1 APRLDDFPL
10 VTAWFTEGKEER
22 DTEADSI
29 GSVVLKGEAFTLLL
43 IWMIK
48 RMILPWKWRAVR
60 AVKASSM
67 QSISRNG
74 MNEIYRSVSICIWV
88 LSDNDTLSKSA
99 IFVVAPLTASSTKGY
114 ESKEKNEKHISN
126 LHKDTNQYEL
136 GERGVEV
143 GTSEDINFINI
154 DEQTA
159 KDYLLDKLEKPDDL
173 DIVRAMGTYTW
184 NIPQLRLSI
193 IRGDKQ
199 INEDENI
206 LLQDKGVDTFNGD
219 PGIGEAL
226 KLIEVK
232 KPNKKP
238 KNSMIL
244 YKNIGLSTI
253 YRYSELKSVLL
264 KNIHAIESS
273 IISLYQR
280 HTINL
285 NLFISKIIPDM
296 VSKPT
301 FFEKD
306 IFMDTLIYHHL
317 RLLILWI
324 LSIMLAGLEQDR
336 INRGVNASTST
347 FANFIHQKD
356 AFTAIQLRSMLYRM
370 MIDLQNPLIPDFG
383 SLDGNLVGLSLFHYF
398 HFYLLYLR
406 GNLQYIIHTITQINT
421 NDFNDIFLSLNLE
434 IIVID
439 RSAVTGWKVATQVQ
453 VQVKESSLVS
463 SSGYRSHPYPAVDTI
478 ATVAVRKLKTG
489 YISVSRREESRITTT
504 FGQRIGKAEYHYPI
518 YISISRNITIPSLL
532 LFFSFAY
539 AGQEFK

>member
-74 MNEIYRSVSICIWV
+74 MNEIYRSVSDEPIAAALV
-88 LSDNDTLSKSA
+88 TLATSTMILFSKSA

-143 GTSEDINFINI
+143 GTSEDINRTAEDMGKLYQFWDEFIETYEN
-154 DEQTA
+154 EQTA

-173 DIVRAMGTYTW
+173 DI
-184 NIPQLRLSI
+184 IPQLRLSI

-219 PGIGEAL
+219 FESEIDRSQ
-226 KLIEVK
+226 

-306 IFMDTLIYHHL
+306 IFMDTLLKTKIEL
-317 RLLILWI
+317 VIKLLTRNEKDQESILWI

-383 SLDGNLVGLSLFHYF
+383 SLDGNL
-398 HFYLLYLR
+398 
-406 GNLQYIIHTITQINT
+406 
-421 NDFNDIFLSLNLE
+421 
-434 IIVID
+434 
-439 RSAVTGWKVATQVQ
+439 
-453 VQVKESSLVS
+453 
-463 SSGYRSHPYPAVDTI
+463 
-478 ATVAVRKLKTG
+478 
-489 YISVSRREESRITTT
+489 
-504 FGQRIGKAEYHYPI
+504 
-518 YISISRNITIPSLL
+518 
-532 LFFSFAY
+532 
-539 AGQEFK
+539 

>member
-1 APRLDDFPL
+1 APRLDDFPVVL
-10 VTAWFTEGKEER
+10 KA
-22 DTEADSI
+22 SQLI

-74 MNEIYRSVSICIWV
+74 MNEIYRSVSDEPIAAALV
-88 LSDNDTLSKSA
+88 TLATSLSDNDTLSKSA

-143 GTSEDINFINI
+143 GTSEDIN
-154 DEQTA
+154 QTA

-173 DIVRAMGTYTW
+173 DI
-184 NIPQLRLSI
+184 IPQLRLSI

-383 SLDGNLVGLSLFHYF
+383 SLDGNLVGLLVILYGVVIILMLISLFP
-398 HFYLLYLR
+398 
-406 GNLQYIIHTITQINT
+406 
-421 NDFNDIFLSLNLE
+421 FL
-434 IIVID
+434 
-439 RSAVTGWKVATQVQ
+439 
-453 VQVKESSLVS
+453 
-463 SSGYRSHPYPAVDTI
+463 
-478 ATVAVRKLKTG
+478 
-489 YISVSRREESRITTT
+489 
-504 FGQRIGKAEYHYPI
+504 
-518 YISISRNITIPSLL
+518 
-532 LFFSFAY
+532 FSDV
-539 AGQEFK
+539 

>member
-1 APRLDDFPL
+1 
-10 VTAWFTEGKEER
+10 
-22 DTEADSI
+22 
-29 GSVVLKGEAFTLLL
+29 
-43 IWMIK
+43 
-48 RMILPWKWRAVR
+48 
-60 AVKASSM
+60 
-67 QSISRNG
+67 
-74 MNEIYRSVSICIWV
+74 
-88 LSDNDTLSKSA
+88 
-99 IFVVAPLTASSTKGY
+99 
-114 ESKEKNEKHISN
+114 
-126 LHKDTNQYEL
+126 YEL

-143 GTSEDINFINI
+143 GTSEDIN
-154 DEQTA
+154 QTA

-173 DIVRAMGTYTW
+173 DI
-184 NIPQLRLSI
+184 IPQLRLSI
-193 IRGDKQ
+193 I

-296 VSKPT
+296 APISVYIIMYK
-301 FFEKD
+301 FED
-306 IFMDTLIYHHL
+306 L

-504 FGQRIGKAEYHYPI
+504 FGQRIGNQEV
-518 YISISRNITIPSLL
+518 
-532 LFFSFAY
+532 FFSFAY

>member
-1 APRLDDFPL
+1 MTRVSYGVKEKSFISSLKEGIEASEQAFLQWILTISISILSTVSSTVVPRNGYFDFVQGVALLPLIAPRLDDFPL

-29 GSVVLKGEAFTLLL
+29 GSV

-67 QSISRNG
+67 QSISRSLEE
-74 MNEIYRSVSICIWV
+74 MELNEIYRSVSDEPIAAALV
-88 LSDNDTLSKSA
+88 TLATSLSDNDTLSKSA
-99 IFVVAPLTASSTKGY
+99 IFVVAPLTASSTMVY
-114 ESKEKNEKHISN
+114 ESKENLPHISN

-143 GTSEDINFINI
+143 GTSEDIN
-154 DEQTA
+154 QTA

-173 DIVRAMGTYTW
+173 DI
-184 NIPQLRLSI
+184 IPQLRLSI

-296 VSKPT
+296 APISVYIIMYK
-301 FFEKD
+301 FED
-306 IFMDTLIYHHL
+306 L

-356 AFTAIQLRSMLYRM
+356 AFTAIQL
-370 MIDLQNPLIPDFG
+370 
-383 SLDGNLVGLSLFHYF
+383 
-398 HFYLLYLR
+398 
-406 GNLQYIIHTITQINT
+406 
-421 NDFNDIFLSLNLE
+421 
-434 IIVID
+434 
-439 RSAVTGWKVATQVQ
+439 
-453 VQVKESSLVS
+453 
-463 SSGYRSHPYPAVDTI
+463 
-478 ATVAVRKLKTG
+478 
-489 YISVSRREESRITTT
+489 
-504 FGQRIGKAEYHYPI
+504 
-518 YISISRNITIPSLL
+518 
-532 LFFSFAY
+532 
-539 AGQEFK
+539 

>member
-1 APRLDDFPL
+1 MGNFL
-10 VTAWFTEGKEER
+10 
-22 DTEADSI
+22 
-29 GSVVLKGEAFTLLL
+29 
-43 IWMIK
+43 
-48 RMILPWKWRAVR
+48 
-60 AVKASSM
+60 
-67 QSISRNG
+67 
-74 MNEIYRSVSICIWV
+74 
-88 LSDNDTLSKSA
+88 
-99 IFVVAPLTASSTKGY
+99 
-114 ESKEKNEKHISN
+114 HISN
-126 LHKDTNQYEL
+126 LHKDTNQYEVRY
-136 GERGVEV
+136 EKEMRGVEV
-143 GTSEDINFINI
+143 GTSEDIN
-154 DEQTA
+154 QTA

-173 DIVRAMGTYTW
+173 DI
-184 NIPQLRLSI
+184 IPQLRLSI

-398 HFYLLYLR
+398 HFYLIEFLLTFRYNHYIS
-406 GNLQYIIHTITQINT
+406 GTSNMYIIHTITQINT

>member
-48 RMILPWKWRAVR
+48 RMILPWKWQARYEITG
-60 AVKASSM
+60 KIEIM

-74 MNEIYRSVSICIWV
+74 MNEIYRSVSDEPIAAALV
-88 LSDNDTLSKSA
+88 TLATSLSDNDTLSKSA

-143 GTSEDINFINI
+143 GTSEDINRTAEDMGKLYQFWDEFIETYEN
-154 DEQTA
+154 EQTA

-173 DIVRAMGTYTW
+173 DI
-184 NIPQLRLSI
+184 IPQLRLSI

-383 SLDGNLVGLSLFHYF
+383 SLDGNLVGLLISLFP
-398 HFYLLYLR
+398 
-406 GNLQYIIHTITQINT
+406 
-421 NDFNDIFLSLNLE
+421 FL
-434 IIVID
+434 
-439 RSAVTGWKVATQVQ
+439 
-453 VQVKESSLVS
+453 
-463 SSGYRSHPYPAVDTI
+463 
-478 ATVAVRKLKTG
+478 
-489 YISVSRREESRITTT
+489 
-504 FGQRIGKAEYHYPI
+504 
-518 YISISRNITIPSLL
+518 
-532 LFFSFAY
+532 FSDV
-539 AGQEFK
+539 

>member
-1 APRLDDFPL
+1 MGNFLYTSTFP
-10 VTAWFTEGKEER
+10 
-22 DTEADSI
+22 
-29 GSVVLKGEAFTLLL
+29 
-43 IWMIK
+43 
-48 RMILPWKWRAVR
+48 
-60 AVKASSM
+60 
-67 QSISRNG
+67 
-74 MNEIYRSVSICIWV
+74 
-88 LSDNDTLSKSA
+88 
-99 IFVVAPLTASSTKGY
+99 
-114 ESKEKNEKHISN
+114 N

-143 GTSEDINFINI
+143 GTSEDINMSK
-154 DEQTA
+154 TA

-173 DIVRAMGTYTW
+173 DI
-184 NIPQLRLSI
+184 IPQLRLSI

-253 YRYSELKSVLL
+253 YRYSELKS
-264 KNIHAIESS
+264 
-273 IISLYQR
+273 R

-306 IFMDTLIYHHL
+306 IFMDTLRPLLLLDIDYGIHTNLLKTPNTDGRYIRDIYEFMRDCL
-317 RLLILWI
+317 INYLIAEEKIELVIKLLTRNEKDQESILWI

-453 VQVKESSLVS
+453 YGLPIALAGEVPSSLVS
-463 SSGYRSHPYPAVDTI
+463 SSGYRSHPYPAI

>member
-74 MNEIYRSVSICIWV
+74 MNEIYRSVSDEPIAAALV
-88 LSDNDTLSKSA
+88 TLATSEELSDNDTLSKSA

-143 GTSEDINFINI
+143 GTSEDIN
-154 DEQTA
+154 QTA

-173 DIVRAMGTYTW
+173 DI
-184 NIPQLRLSI
+184 IPQLRLSI

-264 KNIHAIESS
+264 KNIHARYGIYGKY
-273 IISLYQR
+273 LYGY
-280 HTINL
+280 T
-285 NLFISKIIPDM
+285 
-296 VSKPT
+296 
-301 FFEKD
+301 
-306 IFMDTLIYHHL
+306 L

-463 SSGYRSHPYPAVDTI
+463 SSGYRSHPYPAVDTGI
-478 ATVAVRKLKTG
+478 GIRKLKRKLDINFPVWLG

-504 FGQRIGKAEYHYPI
+504 FGQRIGYPISFLLGEGISLSI

-539 AGQEFK
+539 AGQEFVERHPD

>member
-1 APRLDDFPL
+1 MSVKKGIYEVQGLAKTCTKRDRIPIQYFLDLRVPSYTWKDSSYGASLSDFHFYISLSTVVSILPL
-10 VTAWFTEGKEER
+10 MFTVVLK
-22 DTEADSI
+22 ASQLI

-48 RMILPWKWRAVR
+48 RMILPWKWQARPALFGLLHESRFQVR
-60 AVKASSM
+60 KQRMIM

-74 MNEIYRSVSICIWV
+74 MNEIYRSVSSVFSNPIAAALV
-88 LSDNDTLSKSA
+88 TLATSTYDTLSKSA

-114 ESKEKNEKHISN
+114 ESKENLPHISN

-143 GTSEDINFINI
+143 GTSEDINRTAEDMGKLYQFWDEFIETYEN
-154 DEQTA
+154 EQTA

-173 DIVRAMGTYTW
+173 DILYF
-184 NIPQLRLSI
+184 
-193 IRGDKQ
+193 
-199 INEDENI
+199 
-206 LLQDKGVDTFNGD
+206 VDTFNGD

-383 SLDGNLVGLSLFHYF
+383 SLDGNLVGLLISLFP
-398 HFYLLYLR
+398 
-406 GNLQYIIHTITQINT
+406 
-421 NDFNDIFLSLNLE
+421 FL
-434 IIVID
+434 
-439 RSAVTGWKVATQVQ
+439 
-453 VQVKESSLVS
+453 
-463 SSGYRSHPYPAVDTI
+463 
-478 ATVAVRKLKTG
+478 
-489 YISVSRREESRITTT
+489 
-504 FGQRIGKAEYHYPI
+504 
-518 YISISRNITIPSLL
+518 
-532 LFFSFAY
+532 FSDV
-539 AGQEFK
+539 

>member
-74 MNEIYRSVSICIWV
+74 MNEIYRSVSDEPIAAALV
-88 LSDNDTLSKSA
+88 TLATSLSDNDTLSKSA

-143 GTSEDINFINI
+143 GTSEDIN
-154 DEQTA
+154 QTA

-173 DIVRAMGTYTW
+173 DI
-184 NIPQLRLSI
+184 IPQLRLSI

>member
-1 APRLDDFPL
+1 
-10 VTAWFTEGKEER
+10 
-22 DTEADSI
+22 
-29 GSVVLKGEAFTLLL
+29 
-43 IWMIK
+43 
-48 RMILPWKWRAVR
+48 
-60 AVKASSM
+60 M

-74 MNEIYRSVSICIWV
+74 MNEIYRSVSDEPIAAALV
-88 LSDNDTLSKSA
+88 TLATSLSDNDTLSKSA

-143 GTSEDINFINI
+143 GTSEDINMSK
-154 DEQTA
+154 TA

-173 DIVRAMGTYTW
+173 DI
-184 NIPQLRLSI
+184 IPQLRLSI

-478 ATVAVRKLKTG
+478 ATVAVRKLKT
-489 YISVSRREESRITTT
+489 
-504 FGQRIGKAEYHYPI
+504 
-518 YISISRNITIPSLL
+518 
-532 LFFSFAY
+532 
-539 AGQEFK
+539 

>member
-74 MNEIYRSVSICIWV
+74 MNEIYRSVSDEPIAAALV
-88 LSDNDTLSKSA
+88 TLATSLSDNDTLSKSA

-126 LHKDTNQYEL
+126 LHKDTNQYEGSVRL

-143 GTSEDINFINI
+143 GTSEDINMSKQQRITFLN
-154 DEQTA
+154 
-159 KDYLLDKLEKPDDL
+159 KLEKPDDL
-173 DIVRAMGTYTW
+173 DI
-184 NIPQLRLSI
+184 IPQLRLSI

-383 SLDGNLVGLSLFHYF
+383 SLDGNLVGLLISLFP
-398 HFYLLYLR
+398 
-406 GNLQYIIHTITQINT
+406 
-421 NDFNDIFLSLNLE
+421 FL
-434 IIVID
+434 
-439 RSAVTGWKVATQVQ
+439 
-453 VQVKESSLVS
+453 
-463 SSGYRSHPYPAVDTI
+463 
-478 ATVAVRKLKTG
+478 
-489 YISVSRREESRITTT
+489 
-504 FGQRIGKAEYHYPI
+504 
-518 YISISRNITIPSLL
+518 
-532 LFFSFAY
+532 FSDV
-539 AGQEFK
+539 